1 MNSYTNTLFEKKDGI
16 GKVILNRPKVLNALS
31 TESLNELNDL
41 LDEIK
46 NDNEIKV
53 VIVTGNGSKSF
64 CAGWDIGSMQLP
76 MSIMQARNW
85 SELGQTVFNKI
96 ENLPQP
102 VLAVI
107 NGFALG
113 VGCELA
119 MACDVRLAAQHAAFA
134 QPEPF
139 IGMIPGFG
147 GTQRLARL
155 IGQANAKELMFTCD
169 TIDAAE
175 AFRIGLINRVIPSDE
190 LMDQAHTMAQKI
202 MTKAPIAVQ
211 LCKNAVNK
219 GFDLDIS
226 SALAYEKELCAACFT
241 TEDQLEGIRA
251 FQEKRRAIFKGK

>member
-1 MNSYTNTLFEKKDGI
+1 MNSYTNILFEKKDGI

-31 TESLNELNDL
+31 TESLYELNEL

-46 NDNEIKV
+46 NDDEIKV
-53 VIVTGNGSKSF
+53 VIVTGSGSKSF
-64 CAGWDIGSMQLP
+64 CAGWDIGTMQLP

-102 VLAVI
+102 VVAVI

-119 MACDVRLAAQHAAFA
+119 MACDIRLAAQHAAFA

-175 AFRIGLINRVIPSDE
+175 AFRIGLINRVISSDE
-190 LMDQAHTMAQKI
+190 LMDQANAMAQKI
-202 MTKAPIAVQ
+202 MSQAPIAVR
-211 LCKNAVNK
+211 LCKIAVNK
-219 GFDLDIS
+219 GLDLDMT
-226 SALAYEKELCAACFT
+226 SALAYEKELCAECFT
-241 TEDQLEGIRA
+241 TADQIEGIRA